1 MDGARAPAPAETADD
16 ARYLQSITACGD
28 RRPLVLSQPI
38 YSATGIKL
46 LDTGAKIDTRIFERL
61 FGHSLA
67 EPIDRCVTS
76 SEAVRHKDLVER
88 ARELVAA
95 APLLAH
101 FDAGLGPQS
110 GRVWS
115 ALGACPLPSP
125 IAMRLTVVRDGT
137 PALYE
142 HSLRAAFIALFIG
155 VRARFSEPDLELLA
169 TAALLH
175 DIGMM
180 HADPELYEGEKP
192 LDLAARRSLY
202 AHPMTAQ
209 LIARREPLVNPAI
222 ATAIAQHHERLDGT
236 GYPRGLAGEAITKL
250 ARVLMLVEV
259 VSAVIE
265 HQFEQPELQLS
276 LILRLNHRSFDA
288 GLSGAVLAALPSL
301 ALGEGQV
308 PCDRSEYELVT
319 ALIDAWRHARGA
331 APPAAGDAAA
341 DFIDARIARLR
352 RWLADA
358 GLGSGP
364 DGAAVAAADE
374 EPSVCAE
381 LGALAREALWHVRQ
395 IASEAMHRWPALAPR
410 DGAAAPGAAG
420 EWIASGLSVE
430 GR

>member
-1 MDGARAPAPAETADD
+1 MDDARVAAAVAPADD
-16 ARYLQSITACGD
+16 APYLKSITACGD
-28 RRPLVLSQPI
+28 SRPLVVSQPI

-46 LDTGAKIDTRIFERL
+46 LDTGAKIDSRIFERL
-61 FGHSLA
+61 FSHSLA

-76 SEAVRHKDLVER
+76 SEAVRHRDLVEATR
-88 ARELVAA
+88 ALVAA

-101 FDAGLGPQS
+101 FDAGLGAQS
-110 GRVWS
+110 ARVWS
-115 ALGACPLPSP
+115 ALGTCPLPPP

-180 HADPELYEGEKP
+180 HADPALYEGEKP

-209 LIARREPLVNPAI
+209 LIAQREPLVNPAI

-236 GYPRGLAGEAITKL
+236 GYPRGLAGDAITRL

-259 VSAVIE
+259 VSAVVE

-276 LILRLNHRSFDA
+276 LILRLNHRSFDP
-288 GLSGAVLAALPSL
+288 GLCDAVLGALPSL
-301 ALGEGQV
+301 ALEEGRM

-319 ALIDAWRHARGA
+319 ALIDAWQHARAGA
-331 APPAAGDAAA
+331 RPAADDAA
-341 DFIDARIARLR
+341 DFIDARIHRLR
-352 RWLADA
+352 RWLAD
-358 GLGSGP
+358 
-364 DGAAVAAADE
+364 
-374 EPSVCAE
+374 
-381 LGALAREALWHVRQ
+381 
-395 IASEAMHRWPALAPR
+395 
-410 DGAAAPGAAG
+410 
-420 EWIASGLSVE
+420 
-430 GR
+430 